1 MAYNFLQM
9 SALHISARETYA
21 VGNLDLIVDG
31 ANAVDSI
38 VVRSKIR

>member
-1 MAYNFLQM
+1 M
-9 SALHISARETYA
+9 LHISALEIYA
-21 VGNLDLIVDG
+21 VGIHLDFIVDG